1 MISATILTYN
11 EELRIRGCIES
22 LRGIADEIV
31 VVDSGST
38 DNTVEICR
46 SLGCIV
52 SVRPFRGYG
61 AQRQYATS
69 LTSHPYVLSVDA
81 DEQLSPALRQSILTL
96 KEEGFVHRGYCMSR
110 LNFYCGLPV
119 KHCGWYPD
127 VQVRLFDKRY
137 ANWNMRDV
145 DEKVIFRDNITPE
158 LLDGDILHYRC
169 ETPGEFAKTSK
180 NHACILAHDI
190 AAKQGDILPFTPLLK
205 GLKAFFSCYIVQG
218 GMLDGYAGRKI
229 SCERYRAVKTAY
241 SNARKLRAIG

>member
-169 ETPGEFAKTSK
+169 ETPGEFTETSK

>member
-169 ETPGEFAKTSK
+169 ETPGEFTKTSK

>member
-169 ETPGEFAKTSK
+169 ETPGEFSKTSK

>member
-46 SLGCIV
+46 TLGCRV

-169 ETPGEFAKTSK
+169 ETPGEFMETSR

-190 AAKQGDILPFTPLLK
+190 AAKQGDILPLTPLLK

>member
-46 SLGCIV
+46 SLGCMV

-169 ETPGEFAKTSK
+169 ETPGEFTKTSK

>member
-145 DEKVIFRDNITPE
+145 DEKMIFRDNITPE

-169 ETPGEFAKTSK
+169 ETPGEFTKTSK